1 MIPDT
6 NVVLR
11 NLLTEHG
18 RLTMSDVHSYS
29 ETHNSMHVAE
39 HFYNYLL

>member
-11 NLLTEHG
+11 NVLTEHE

-29 ETHNSMHVAE
+29 ETHNSMCVAE
-39 HFYNYLL
+39 HLYNHLL